1 MNKENPEEKPNP
13 EEAAEKYLNEE
24 EYNTVTVGTEDG
36 KSPLKEENFVKTLL
50 NLLDS
55 GNPEDKD
62 SALDLLK
69 KENAVDYLVEAVKN
83 TQNNDKKAV
92 LLAAC
97 WESGLD
103 FKGHHNFFLEYTLH
117 TNPLVS
123 LEAITVLDTNRE
135 TIPKEE
141 LQGVIDKLNAGIE
154 KNHDNAG
161 LLDDLKLALSDQLE
175 GTNDPLPPK

>member
-1 MNKENPEEKPNP
+1 MNKERTPEEKDKT
-13 EEAAEKYLNEE
+13 EENAEKLFNEA
-24 EYNTVTVGTEDG
+24 EYNTVTVAAEGTV
-36 KSPLKEENFVKTLL
+36 SPLKDEGFVKTLL

-69 KENAVDYLVEAVKN
+69 KENAVDYLVEAVKA

-103 FKGHHNFFLEYTLH
+103 FKGYHAFFIEYALH
-117 TNPLVS
+117 PNPLIS

-135 TIPKEE
+135 TLAQAEIQP
-141 LQGVIDKLNAGIE
+141 LVDSLGAAIE
-154 KNHDNAG
+154 KNHDNAA
-161 LLDDLKLALSDQLE
+161 LLEDLKLALLDQLKSE
-175 GTNDPLPPK
+175 